1 MSDKKGTPPL
11 KDVMAGLTDEQ
22 LAALKEAVKAGKK
35 GYTYDHKT
43 GQYSFK
49 MRNGGVVPRGMGAVL
64 PTGLVKSVR
73 EKIDDAIEK
82 DFGVW

>member
-11 KDVMAGLTDEQ
+11 KDVMAGLTDQQ

-43 GQYSFK
+43 GQYGFK
-49 MRNGGVVPRGMGAVL
+49 MRSGGVVPRGMGAVIRNR
-64 PTGLVKSVR
+64 SC
-73 EKIDDAIEK
+73 KIR
-82 DFGVW
+82 